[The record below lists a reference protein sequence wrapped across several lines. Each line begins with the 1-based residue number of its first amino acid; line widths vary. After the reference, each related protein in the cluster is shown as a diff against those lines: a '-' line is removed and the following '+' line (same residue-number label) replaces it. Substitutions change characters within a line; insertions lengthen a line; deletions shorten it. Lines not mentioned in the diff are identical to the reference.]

1 MARPHLQEAVSSRF
15 IDGIERRGSP
25 RADIVVRVNYQNV
38 DSLFS
43 EFARN
48 INEGG
53 IFVETEIPQ
62 PLGTNVELEFKL
74 PGAEQPIP
82 VVGNVVRSVSADQV
96 ESDVVVGLAIEFENL
111 NSDIRQQNNDIIQ
124 KLRSKS
130 GPEPAASVLRAN
142 PSDSLAASRGPAGPR
157 S

>member
-1 MARPHLQEAVSSRF
+1 MARSHLQESVSSCF
-15 IDGIERRGSP
+15 IDGIERRASP

-48 INEGG
+48 INDGG
-53 IFVETEIPQ
+53 IFVETDTPQ
-62 PLGTNVELEFKL
+62 PIGTNVELEFKL
-74 PGAEQPIP
+74 PGADQPIK

-96 ESDVVVGLAIEFENL
+96 ESDGIAGMGIEFENL
-111 NSDIRQQNNDIIQ
+111 DSDVRQQINEIIQ
-124 KLRSKS
+124 KLRSNNTT
-130 GPEPAASVLRAN
+130 EL
-142 PSDSLAASRGPAGPR
+142 DGPR